1 MERKAKIKTPK
12 KLQSMS
18 QKAADCVNCKEK
30 QSFYAIIMQNIFVQ
44 FMQIYAGAL
53 MLMKQMRKRT

>member
-1 MERKAKIKTPK
+1 
-12 KLQSMS
+12 MS